1 MDALRRRMLLAL
13 GVAPLAAPL
22 AALAQAAPGGYL
34 KLDPP
39 VPVDTPPN
47 KIDVIEFFW
56 YGCPHC
62 YRLEPLIEPWAK
74 KLPADVVFQR
84 IPAVFNNPQWTLDA
98 RIFYAFQALGLVQRL
113 HRPLFDAIHRDGLRT
128 ADAAAL
134 DEWLR
139 KHDVDTGKFDEVM
152 KSFSVQSDTRRSMQ
166 LSLAYQI
173 TGTPALG
180 VQGRYTINSDAVKSH
195 EALLQTTDYL
205 IGVVRKGVAK
215 G

>member
-1 MDALRRRMLLAL
+1 MDSLRRRMLLAF

-22 AALAQAAPGGYL
+22 AALAQGAPGGYL
-34 KLDPP
+34 TLDPAI
-39 VPVDTPPN
+39 PVDTPPN

-84 IPAVFNNPQWTLDA
+84 IPAVFNNPQWLLDA
-98 RIFYAFQALGLVQRL
+98 RIFYSFQALGLVQRL

-139 KHDVDTGKFDEVM
+139 KHDVDTTKFNEVM

-166 LSLAYQI
+166 LSIDYRI

-195 EALLQTTDYL
+195 EALLETADYL
-205 IGVVRKGVAK
+205 IGVVRKGMAK
-215 G
+215 S